1 MAAIGNKTPK
11 ANLSR
16 VSPLKPSL
24 RGARNWAKAQLR
36 AASYSRKSFWRLM
49 FSVIFVVG
57 LIFFGAL
64 WLGGFLPDARNASH
78 SFVKNRLV
86 AMGFVVDRV
95 DVMGEGRLHEQDI
108 HIALGVYPGDYLFE
122 MDVKAAQ
129 KRVEALN
136 WVDKAVVRRL
146 WPDRVVVQII
156 ERKPYALWQ
165 NKGHITLIDAKG
177 VAIDKTSPEQYPS
190 LTLIVGPKANE
201 FLGDVNLIE
210 SKIDLSGRVSGYVRN
225 TSGRWDIY
233 IDDGR
238 KKIMLP
244 HSDLDL
250 AISRLSSLQD
260 VSRILD
266 REVSVIDLRLTDR
279 LTLKPSKESP
289 A

>member
-1 MAAIGNKTPK
+1 
-11 ANLSR
+11 
-16 VSPLKPSL
+16 
-24 RGARNWAKAQLR
+24 
-36 AASYSRKSFWRLM
+36 
-49 FSVIFVVG
+49 
-57 LIFFGAL
+57 
-64 WLGGFLPDARNASH
+64 
-78 SFVKNRLV
+78 
-86 AMGFVVDRV
+86 
-95 DVMGEGRLHEQDI
+95 
-108 HIALGVYPGDYLFE
+108 

-177 VAIDKTSPEQYPS
+177 VAIDKTSPEQYPT